1 VTNNSSHFIIDQGN
15 SSTKIA
21 FFQNDQ
27 IVEKA
32 SFADDEISN
41 LGIFLKTKPEGNVFI
56 SSVRASASEI
66 EAQIPSAHRVI
77 FFERSHR
84 MPFAMDYSTPQ
95 SIGFDRLA
103 NAAGAIERFGNSDIL
118 IIDCGT
124 CITTT
129 FLKKGILKGGSIS
142 PGLRIR
148 FSALH
153 HFTGRL
159 PLVEFGQTLP
169 EIIGNSTNGSIESGV
184 IWGIIHEI
192 RGTIRSYCSQNDDLN
207 VIITGGDGGFLG
219 SYLKSPIF
227 ADENLTLRGLHQ
239 IYLFNYCEKII

>member
-1 VTNNSSHFIIDQGN
+1 VTNNTAHFVIDQGN

-27 IVEKA
+27 IIQKA
-32 SFADDEISN
+32 AFSDDEISGLN
-41 LGIFLKTKPEGNVFI
+41 SFLKIEPHGDVFL
-56 SSVRASASEI
+56 SSVRANVDLI
-66 EAQIPSAHRVI
+66 EAQTASTHRVI
-77 FFERSHR
+77 NFDRSQK
-84 MPFAMDYSTPQ
+84 MPFAIDYGTPQ
-95 SIGFDRLA
+95 SVGFDRLA
-103 NAAGAIERFGNSDIL
+103 NAAGAIERFGMCSVL
-118 IIDCGT
+118 VIDCGT

-129 FLKKGILKGGSIS
+129 FIKKGILKGGAIS
-142 PGLRIR
+142 PGIRIR

-159 PLVEFGQTLP
+159 PLVEFDRTLP
-169 EIIGNSTNGSIESGV
+169 EIIGSSTNGSIQSGV
-184 IWGIIHEI
+184 VWGIIHEI
-192 RGTIRSYCSQNDDLN
+192 NGVIDYYCSQNDELN
-207 VIITGGDGGFLG
+207 VIVTGGYGGFLG